1 MTDVECVESLE
12 VTRWRRY
19 GKDRLYVTTA
29 DGRQIGWWD
38 LETETANPETE
49 SDAEALE
56 LAVRDWR
63 SRLDRPATVAETEP
77 VQAEKPAP
85 EPGSVTEST
94 DEPRAAISEPERPW
108 LDLSTNAAGA
118 EARAQAVALRDAAPV
133 RTLAARVF
141 GLHTDERAWR
151 IGADGEE
158 KVAAQLRKLLAKDP
172 RWQVIHAIQ
181 VGTRGSDIDHLVIG
195 PGGIFT
201 INTKN
206 HPDAKIWVG
215 GDTFMVNGNRQP
227 YIRNARH
234 EAGRA
239 AKLLTEACGQSVHV
253 EGLIAVV
260 NAVEVTIKSPSKDVT
275 VVPRRQIATW
285 LLRHGDVLAES
296 ERALIFD
303 IARRSTTW
311 R

>member
-1 MTDVECVESLE
+1 VESLE

-19 GKDRLYVTTA
+19 GKDRLYVATA
-29 DGRQIGWWD
+29 DGRRIGWWD
-38 LETETANPETE
+38 LQTDVANPDTE

-63 SRLDRPATVAETEP
+63 SRVDRPAPEAEAETET
-77 VQAEKPAP
+77 VRAEESAP
-85 EPGSVTEST
+85 EPVSVAEST
-94 DEPRAAISEPERPW
+94 DEPPAAISEPERPW

-141 GLHTDERAWR
+141 RLHTDERAWR

-158 KVAAQLRKLLAKDP
+158 KVAAQLRKLLEKDP
-172 RWQVIHAIQ
+172 RWQVIHAIE

-195 PGGIFT
+195 PGGVFT

-234 EAGRA
+234 EAARA
-239 AKLLTEACGQSVHV
+239 AKLLSEGCGQPVHV
-253 EGLIAVV
+253 GGVVGVV
-260 NAVEVTIKSPSKDVT
+260 NAVELTIKSPSKDVT

-285 LLRHGDVLAES
+285 LLRHGEVLDDS
-296 ERALIFD
+296 QRALIFD
-303 IARRSTTW
+303 TARRSTTW

>member
-1 MTDVECVESLE
+1 M
-12 VTRWRRY
+12 
-19 GKDRLYVTTA
+19 
-29 DGRQIGWWD
+29 
-38 LETETANPETE
+38 TE
-49 SDAEALE
+49 S
-56 LAVRDWR
+56 
-63 SRLDRPATVAETEP
+63 S
-77 VQAEKPAP
+77 
-85 EPGSVTEST
+85 

-141 GLHTDERAWR
+141 GVHTDERAWR

-158 KVAAQLRKLLAKDP
+158 KVAAQLRKLLKKDP
-172 RWQVIHAIQ
+172 RWQVIHAIP

-195 PGGIFT
+195 PGGVFT

-234 EAGRA
+234 EAGPRCEALDRGLRPVRFTSRA
-239 AKLLTEACGQSVHV
+239 
-253 EGLIAVV
+253 
-260 NAVEVTIKSPSKDVT
+260 
-275 VVPRRQIATW
+275 
-285 LLRHGDVLAES
+285 
-296 ERALIFD
+296 
-303 IARRSTTW
+303 
-311 R
+311 